1 MKSVRTPAL
10 GIVLLF
16 ALTTHAFAFEALG
29 SLIISALM
37 AVPGGIALLPIASAA
52 AIGSFVFGAGVV
64 VLNIAASAFL
74 GKQQKIDPGQF
85 KNVFEDTGT
94 QSEVRAIG
102 RVRVGGLKAFGNTA
116 GFNRYRLICHAKGR
130 WTATEEHFL
139 GGREV
144 TVEPNGYVSSPPWVT
159 TNGSYVVIKSKSG
172 DGTEVSWPELIAAFP
187 SLWTAAHRVRGIA
200 QTLVRY
206 ISPGISNDKYLKLY
220 QGGEPAY
227 ERVGRAEAVY
237 DPRDGAQSATVDT
250 SWKWDDNGILGAAH
264 ILRSFP
270 SISAGDIDYAD
281 IALEA
286 VKAEALV
293 TGKSGPEER
302 CRAWGFWPS
311 ESPRGDVMEQVLR
324 SIGAEIVP
332 TSDDKYSIRLV
343 DDIRVPE
350 LTFTARDIIEM
361 QLRSGPESV
370 ERPNV
375 CRVRYYSPERN
386 YEIAEI
392 DMTGIGWA
400 RVQQE
405 IDRVG
410 EQNFDV
416 ELPFCPSSS
425 QAQRIARRL
434 FALAR
439 ADSGMVTL
447 NFAGLAAWGQPVIG
461 LEFPDLDITET
472 CAIGTPRVNDED
484 GTVEIP
490 FVVWPKLDPWN
501 PATME
506 AAAPEVIPDLQFES
520 ELPTPA
526 APAEYALVQYPSGTR
541 ETRLRFTGVAGGSI
555 PEAVSRSYGIDGP
568 GPWTS
573 MTEYVTSGTNYAY
586 GPAVTEGARADFRMR
601 WFNADEEASYWSPLL
616 TANPV
621 AIDNSVP
628 AAPTL
633 AVAPTVDATTVT
645 LAIGVS
651 SPQIKVASVGYR
663 VNGGPLTTG
672 NVRPGQSLTGS
683 TIRVR
688 PGPGAPPVSVTITA
702 YAYTSDGTV
711 SAVATVTRSIPNR
724 PYDD

>member
-1 MKSVRTPAL
+1 MKSMRILAL
-10 GIVLLF
+10 GGVSLL
-16 ALTTHAFAFEALG
+16 ALTTHAFALEAIG
-29 SLIISALM
+29 SFIISALM
-37 AVPGGIALLPIASAA
+37 AVPGGIALLPVASAA
-52 AIGSFVFGAGVV
+52 TIGSLVVGAGLVA
-64 VLNIAASAFL
+64 LNVASGLL
-74 GKQQKIDPGQF
+74 GRQQQRIDPGQF
-85 KNVFEDTGT
+85 KNVFEDTGS

-102 RVRVGGLKAFGNTA
+102 RVRVGGLKAFGNTS
-116 GFNRYRLICHAKGR
+116 GYFRYRLICHVKGR

-144 TVEPNGYVSSPPWVT
+144 TVEANGLVSSPPWVT
-159 TNGSYVVIKSKSG
+159 KDSSHVVIKSKPG
-172 DGTEVSWPELIAAFP
+172 DGGETAWADLVAAFP
-187 SLWTAAHRVRGIA
+187 SLWTSAHRVRGIA

-206 ISPGISNDKYLKLY
+206 VSPGISNDKFLKLY

-227 ERVGRAEAVY
+227 ERVGRAEPVY
-237 DPRDGAQSATVDT
+237 DPRDGTQSATIDT
-250 SWKWDDNGILGAAH
+250 SWKWDDNGILGATH

-270 SISAGDIDYAD
+270 SIAASDIDYAD

-286 VKAEALV
+286 AKAEATV
-293 TGKSGPEER
+293 VGKDGPEER

-332 TSDDKYSIRLV
+332 TSDDKYSIRLI
-343 DDIRVPE
+343 DDARVPE
-350 LTFTARDIIEM
+350 LTFTARDIIDM

-392 DMTGIGWA
+392 DMTGIAWA

-410 EQNFDV
+410 EQYFDV

-447 NFAGLAAWGQPVIG
+447 NFAGLAAWGHPVIG

-526 APAEYALVQYPSGTR
+526 APAEYALVQYPSGAR
-541 ETRLRFTGVAGGSI
+541 ETRLRFAGVAGGSI
-555 PEAVSRSYGIDGP
+555 AEAVSRSYGVDGP
-568 GPWTS
+568 GGWGS
-573 MTEYVTSGTNYAY
+573 MTEYVTGGTNYAY
-586 GPAVTEGARADFRMR
+586 GPAITEGARADFRVR

-628 AAPTL
+628 AAPYL
-633 AVAPTVDATTVT
+633 GVGMTVDATTVT
-645 LAIGVS
+645 LPITVS
-651 SPQIKVASVGYR
+651 SSQMRVASVAYR
-663 VNGGPLTTG
+663 VDGGALVPG

-683 TIRVR
+683 RLVAR
-688 PGPGAPPVSVTITA
+688 PGPGAPPRSVTITA
-702 YAYTSDGTV
+702 YAYTSNGTV